1 MCGIVGYVGKRKAK
15 DILINGLLRLEYR
28 GYDSAGI
35 AVIEENGI
43 NVIKKQGRVKELLN
57 IKETEDLKGT
67 IGIGHTRWATHG
79 KRSEINSHP
88 HLDNSRVICSSS

>member
-57 IKETEDLKGT
+57 IKEIEDLRGT

-79 KRSEINSHP
+79 KPSETNSHP
-88 HLDNSRVICSSS
+88 HLDNSRFNCSCS